1 MTISATVETT
11 KSITIAMLSTVKP
24 SRTRKSSNCTQSVPL
39 LAIPPSPAAIES
51 RCDSITKKK
60 RMKTLSAAPTEMK
73 SPPRGRNRPNA
84 NSTRNAIAGIAGR
97 IQACSAQNT

>member
-24 SRTRKSSNCTQSVPL
+24 NRTMKSSKLTQSVPA
-39 LAIPPSPAAIES
+39 LAIPPSPAPSES
-51 RCDSITKKK
+51 RCDSITKKN
-60 RMKTLSAAPTEMK
+60 RMNTASAAPTETK
-73 SPPRGRNRPNA
+73 SPPRGRKRPNA
-84 NSTRNAIAGIAGR
+84 KSTRKAIAGIAGR